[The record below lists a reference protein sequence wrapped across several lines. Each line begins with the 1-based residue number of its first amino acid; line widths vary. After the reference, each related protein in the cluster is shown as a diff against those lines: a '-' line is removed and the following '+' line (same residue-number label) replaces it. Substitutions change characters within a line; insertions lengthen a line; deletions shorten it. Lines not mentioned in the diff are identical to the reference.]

1 MFSINMHSFM
11 LLMFSMMIILSQIVN
26 ENGEYIAFMF
36 ILVPVYFT
44 AGMKRFYRQ
53 SLWKI
58 ILKELILGF
67 IYFII
72 LLVSLLVAGFIT
84 LYFF

>member
-1 MFSINMHSFM
+1 M
-11 LLMFSMMIILSQIVN
+11 LLVFSMMIILSQILK
-26 ENGEYIAFMF
+26 ENSQYTAFMF

-53 SLWKI
+53 ALWKI

-72 LLVSLLVAGFIT
+72 LLLSLLVAGYVT
-84 LYFF
+84 LYFL